1 MTRQMWPLNTGDCLI
16 EVASWAGLTVYVTL
30 RTMSVSLNDL
40 ITQIPMCH
48 SYWIVR
54 DHSSLLVKY
63 RCYVVNIRI
72 FKIFKDLPIYNW
84 SILKVE
90 NTLSNIHRTIN
101 LILYFLYDGWMG
113 RLKMDYF
120 TTNNELITRT
130 VKS

>member
-101 LILYFLYDGWMG
+101 LILYFLHDGWMG